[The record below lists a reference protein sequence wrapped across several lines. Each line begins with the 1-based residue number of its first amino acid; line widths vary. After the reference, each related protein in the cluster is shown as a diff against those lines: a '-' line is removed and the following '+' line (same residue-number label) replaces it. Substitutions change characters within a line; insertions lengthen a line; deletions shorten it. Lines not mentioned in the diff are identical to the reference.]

1 MLRPKVFRP
10 ELKEELRLELAA
22 RLLPLPPPL
31 LPPLLLPPVPMA
43 ALTLRFEAAEER
55 EELDAVKRCEL
66 SVRPGGLGLS
76 PS

>member
-1 MLRPKVFRP
+1 MLRPKVLRP

-43 ALTLRFEAAEER
+43 AFTLRFEAAEER

-76 PS
+76 PL